1 MSVPTSNTV
10 YESAVIQAPLAKVWH
25 LIKLGEFSQWW
36 SQLASSGAAPKGVSE
51 EADVYEWK
59 FNDGTVLHIKQEEHS
74 SLRHSISYSVI
85 TSEPALSYS
94 SVISTITLS
103 PVTAGEHKDSTFIAW
118 TGAWSSDAD
127 AGVVE
132 DGKFKR
138 REALADL
145 AKAAASA

>member
-10 YESAVIQAPLAKVWH
+10 YEAAVINAPLAKVWH
-25 LIKLGEFSQWW
+25 LIKLGEFSSWW
-36 SQLASSGAAPKGVSE
+36 SQLQSSGPAPKGVSE

-59 FNDGTVLHIKQEEHS
+59 FKDGTVLHIKQEEHS

-85 TSEPALSYS
+85 TSEPALSFS

-103 PVTAGEHKDSTFIAW
+103 PVTAGEHENSTYISW
-118 TGAWSSDAD
+118 TGQWSSDAD
-127 AGVVE
+127 AGVVQ
-132 DGKFKR
+132 DGKYKR

-145 AKAAASA
+145 AKAVTSA

>member
-1 MSVPTSNTV
+1 MSVPTSNTA
-10 YESAVIQAPLAKVWH
+10 YEGAVIKAPLAQVWH
-25 LIKLGEFSQWW
+25 KIKLAQFSEWW
-36 SQLASSGAAPKGVSE
+36 SALESSGRAPKGVSE

-59 FNDGTVLHIKQEEHS
+59 FKDGTTLHIKQEEHS

-85 TSEPALSYS
+85 TSEPALSFS
-94 SVISTITLS
+94 SVISTITLF
-103 PVTAGEHKDSTFIAW
+103 PVTTGSEANSTYISW
-118 TGAWSSDAD
+118 TGQWSSDAD

-145 AKAAASA
+145 AKAVGSA